1 MHTDKLATVHLIELL
16 VQKGVKDFIIS
27 PGSRNAPIIMELVN
41 RKDVNLYSIADERS
55 AAFVAIGMYLKT
67 KSPVAITCTSGSAL
81 LNYAPG
87 VSEAF
92 YQGIP
97 LFVLSADRPSEWLD
111 QGEGQMIRQ
120 QNALQNFVVDELN
133 IGLDSDEVDYK
144 KRDLEI
150 CTTIDNALNV
160 NPGPVHFN
168 IEYEEPLYQKLA
180 SFSDESVQ
188 LVNIPKIESELID
201 FSDYSSRISN
211 SSKVMVL
218 CGQMI
223 RDAELSKVLEV
234 FSRNSQV
241 VVLTESTSNLYS
253 GNFIP
258 SVDKTLLTIEKNFDA
273 FTPDILITIGDA
285 IISKIV
291 KRVLRKFSPKE
302 HWQISSRGVFRDTY
316 RSLSDRLQIEPS
328 EFFTELNAYT
338 KSATSDFSSIWKNQY
353 SRANEVYQNFKENI
367 EFSDLIVFDF
377 LFKNLDEES
386 DVHIANSSP
395 IRYQQLFENK
405 KLNTMCNRGTS
416 GIDGC
421 SSTAL
426 GYSIKNKNTTWLITG
441 DISFLYDSNAW
452 WNNYKTDLKIILINN
467 GGGGI
472 FRIIPGPSKIEGFE
486 TYFETQNQVDIES
499 LCKAFKVD
507 YIKSKDVE
515 SLSKGFDKLKNA
527 NGITLLEIFTP
538 REKNALIL
546 NQYFDLLR
554 AENGKN

>member
-507 YIKSKDVE
+507 YIRSKDVE